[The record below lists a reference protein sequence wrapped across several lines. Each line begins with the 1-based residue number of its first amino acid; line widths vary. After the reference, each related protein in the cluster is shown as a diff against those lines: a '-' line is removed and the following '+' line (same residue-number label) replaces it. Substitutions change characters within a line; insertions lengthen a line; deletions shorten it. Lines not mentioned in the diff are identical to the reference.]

1 MMASISRSVGW
12 MLAATVIFAACNLAA
27 ANPLLAPTVDYVAD
41 FGITRGSD
49 HSFATPARYIYGGR
63 KLCAELVGIL
73 TLVDLDRCK
82 TVAMIPR
89 VRTYWRPLSFA
100 YAGGDAPLDRR
111 RRKQPFGSAGK
122 RCWGGLSPSIMS
134 AARDAGVPSAG

>member
-111 RRKQPFGSAGK
+111 RSGNSGK
-122 RCWGGLSPSIMS
+122 
-134 AARDAGVPSAG
+134 DF